1 MYSTN
6 FASNLRSL
14 PNAAS
19 LPQNIDAEEAIL
31 GGILL
36 SPDAIAIVPEIL
48 KPEHFSLTKHQV
60 IYQAALCLYAMG
72 KPTDLLS
79 VCTYLSDNRQL
90 EKIGGQAALA
100 QVIDRTVSAVNID
113 RYCCLVYEKYLRRQ
127 LIKVS
132 GDINSLAYEPGEIS
146 EILDQAE
153 SKIFGLTEQGQT
165 SDRAVAHAGDI
176 LVGVFRSLE
185 EICAGESKRQPTG
198 FYDLDEILNGGLAPG
213 NLILLAGRPSMGKTA
228 FAVNIAQ
235 NFVEKGKSALIF
247 SLEMGKDELIQ
258 RMLAANSGVPA
269 SKIATAKL
277 SEEQYSKIALSIGT
291 MSLWPL
297 YIDDSPNPSVMEMR
311 SKCRKMAAQQNLGVV
326 VIDYL
331 QLMGGGGDPTNRVQE
346 VTAITRNLKCLAREL
361 QVPIILLSQL
371 NRNLESRN
379 DKRPKMSDFR
389 ESGSIEQDADVAIM
403 LYRDEYY
410 NPETTDRGIAE
421 VIIAKHRNGST
432 GKVKLL
438 FDAEFTKF
446 KNLKK

>member
-1 MYSTN
+1 M
-6 FASNLRSL
+6 
-14 PNAAS
+14 
-19 LPQNIDAEEAIL
+19 

-36 SPDAIAIVPEIL
+36 SPDAIAIVSEIL
-48 KPEHFSLTKHQV
+48 KPEHFSLAKHQV

-72 KPTDLLS
+72 RPTDLLS
-79 VCTYLSDNRQL
+79 VCTYLSENRQL

-100 QVIDRTVSAVNID
+100 QAIDRTVSAVNID

-127 LIKVS
+127 LIKIS

-153 SKIFGLTEQGQT
+153 SKIFKLTEQGHT
-165 SDRAVAHAGDI
+165 GDRAVAHAGDI

-235 NFVEKGKSALIF
+235 NLVEKGKSALIF

-258 RMLAANSGVPA
+258 RVLAANSGVPA

-311 SKCRKMAAQQNLGVV
+311 SKCRKMAAQNPLGVV
-326 VIDYL
+326 IVDYL
-331 QLMGGGGDPTNRVQE
+331 QLMGGGDPTTNRVQE
-346 VTAITRNLKCLAREL
+346 ITAITRHLKCLAREL
-361 QVPIILLSQL
+361 QIPIILLSQL

-403 LYRDEYY
+403 LYREEYY

-421 VIIAKHRNGST
+421 IIVAKHRNGGT
-432 GKVKLL
+432 GTIKLL

>member
-6 FASNLRSL
+6 FASSLRSL
-14 PNAAS
+14 PNAS

-36 SPDAIAIVPEIL
+36 SPDAIAIVSGIL

-60 IYQAALCLYAMG
+60 IYQATLCLYALG
-72 KPTDLLS
+72 RPTDLLS
-79 VCTYLSDNRQL
+79 VCTYLSDRNQL
-90 EKIGGQAALA
+90 EKIGGQPALA
-100 QVIDRTVSAVNID
+100 QVIDRTVSSVNID
-113 RYCCLVYEKYLRRQ
+113 IYSHLIYEKFLRRQ
-127 LIKVS
+127 LIRIS
-132 GDINSLAYEPGEIS
+132 SEINSLAYEPGEIG

-153 SKIFGLTEQGQT
+153 SKIFNLTEQGQT
-165 SDRAVAHAGDI
+165 SDRSVAHAGDI

-185 EICAGESKRQPTG
+185 EICAGESRRQPTG
-198 FYDLDEILNGGLAPG
+198 FYDLDELLNGGLAPG

-228 FAVNIAQ
+228 FALNIAQ
-235 NFVEKGKSALIF
+235 SIIEKSNKSALIF

-258 RMLAANSGVPA
+258 RMLAANSGVPS

-277 SEEQYSKIALSIGT
+277 SEKEYSAIALSIGT

-326 VIDYL
+326 IIDYL
-331 QLMGGGGDPTNRVQE
+331 QLMGGGDPTNRVQE
-346 VTAITRNLKCLAREL
+346 ITAITRNLKCLAREL
-361 QVPIILLSQL
+361 QIPIILLSQL

-421 VIIAKHRNGST
+421 IIVAKHRNGGT
-432 GKVKLL
+432 GTIKLL

>member
-6 FASNLRSL
+6 FASSLRSL
-14 PNAAS
+14 PNAS

-36 SPDAIAIVPEIL
+36 SPDAIAIVSEIL
-48 KPEHFSLTKHQV
+48 KPEHFSVTKHQV
-60 IYQAALCLYAMG
+60 IYQATLCLYAMG
-72 KPTDLLS
+72 RPTDLLS
-79 VCTYLSDNRQL
+79 VCNYLSDRNQL
-90 EKIGGQAALA
+90 EKIGGQPALA
-100 QVIDRTVSAVNID
+100 QVIDRTISSVNID
-113 RYCCLVYEKYLRRQ
+113 IYSHLVYEKFLRRQ
-127 LIKVS
+127 LIRIS
-132 GDINSLAYEPGEIS
+132 SDINSLAYEPGEIG

-153 SKIFGLTEQGQT
+153 SKIFKLTEQGQT
-165 SDRAVAHAGDI
+165 SDRSVAHAGDI

-228 FAVNIAQ
+228 FAVNVAQ
-235 NFVEKGKSALIF
+235 NIVEKGKSALIF

-258 RMLAANSGVPA
+258 RMLAANSGVPS
-269 SKIATAKL
+269 SKIATARL

-297 YIDDSPNPSVMEMR
+297 YIDDSPNPSAMEMR
-311 SKCRKMAAQQNLGVV
+311 SKCRKMAAQQNLGIVV
-326 VIDYL
+326 VDYL
-331 QLMGGGGDPTNRVQE
+331 QLMGGGDPTNRVQE
-346 VTAITRNLKCLAREL
+346 ITAITRNLKCLAREL

-421 VIIAKHRNGST
+421 VIIAKHRNGPT
-432 GKVKLL
+432 GTVKLL

>member
-14 PNAAS
+14 PNAAF

-36 SPDAIAIVPEIL
+36 SPDAIAIASEIL
-48 KPEHFSLTKHQV
+48 KPEHFSLTKHKV
-60 IYQAALCLYAMG
+60 IYQAALCLYAIG

-127 LIKVS
+127 LIAVS
-132 GDINSLAYEPGEIS
+132 SDINSLAYEPGEIG

-153 SKIFGLTEQGQT
+153 AKIFQLTQGQT

-176 LVGVFRSLE
+176 LVGVFHSLE

-228 FAVNIAQ
+228 FAVNVAQ
-235 NFVEKGKSALIF
+235 NLIEKGKSALIF

-311 SKCRKMAAQQNLGVV
+311 SKCRKMAAQNPLGVV
-326 VIDYL
+326 IVDYL
-331 QLMGGGGDPTNRVQE
+331 QLMGGGDPTNRVQE
-346 VTAITRNLKCLAREL
+346 ITAITRHLKCLAREL

-410 NPETTDRGIAE
+410 NPDTPDRGIAE

-432 GKVKLL
+432 GTVKLL

>member
-6 FASNLRSL
+6 SSNLRSL
-14 PNAAS
+14 PNAS
-19 LPQNIDAEEAIL
+19 LPQNIEAEEAIL

-36 SPDAIAIVPEIL
+36 DPDGIVIVSEIL

-79 VCTYLSDNRQL
+79 VCTYLADNRQL

-100 QVIDRTVSAVNID
+100 QVIDRTISSVNID
-113 RYCCLVYEKYLRRQ
+113 IYSHLVYEKYLRRQ

-132 GDINSLAYEPGEIS
+132 GDINSLAYEPGEIG

-153 SKIFGLTEQGQT
+153 SKIFNLTEQGQT
-165 SDRAVAHAGDI
+165 SDRVVAHAGDI

-198 FYDLDEILNGGLAPG
+198 FYDLDEILNGGLTPG

-228 FAVNIAQ
+228 FALNIAQ
-235 NFVEKGKSALIF
+235 SIIEKSNKSALIF

-258 RMLAANSGVPA
+258 RMLAANSGVPS

-277 SEEQYSKIALSIGT
+277 SEKEYSAIALSIGT

-326 VIDYL
+326 IIDYL
-331 QLMGGGGDPTNRVQE
+331 QLMGGGDPTNRVQE
-346 VTAITRNLKCLAREL
+346 ITAITRNLKCLAREL
-361 QVPIILLSQL
+361 QIPIILLSQL

-421 VIIAKHRNGST
+421 IIVAKHRNGGT
-432 GKVKLL
+432 GTIKLL